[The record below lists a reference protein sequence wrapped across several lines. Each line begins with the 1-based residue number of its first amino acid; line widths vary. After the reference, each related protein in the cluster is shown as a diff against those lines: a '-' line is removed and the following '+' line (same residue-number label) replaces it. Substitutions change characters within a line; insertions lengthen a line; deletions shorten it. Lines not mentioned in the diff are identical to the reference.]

1 MLVMLAWLSRA
12 SPLPGSAKAWRW
24 RGGVNKNLSSSAQP
38 EDSINQL
45 KSWLP
50 NLPMPI
56 AATGVAATGLLSYIY
71 MELRTYEKQ
80 IKGLDQK
87 METQIKGLDQKMET
101 QIKGLDQ
108 KMETQIKGLD
118 QKINHLDMKME
129 SQIKGLDMKMETQIK
144 GLDQKINHLDQK
156 IDMLSETLSSKFDAL
171 NDFKTQLLIRMEK
184 SEDRVDA
191 QLRELVKRA

>member
-1 MLVMLAWLSRA
+1 MPVLLAWLSRA

-56 AATGVAATGLLSYIY
+56 AAAGVAATGLLSYIY

-80 IKGLDQK
+80 TTGLDTKMETQIKGLDTKMETQIKGLDTK

-101 QIKGLDQ
+101 QIKGLD
-108 KMETQIKGLD
+108 
-118 QKINHLDMKME
+118 MKME
-129 SQIKGLDMKMETQIK
+129 MQIK

-156 IDMLSETLSSKFDAL
+156 IDMPSEKLSLKFDAL

-191 QLRELVKRA
+191 QLRELVKRG

>member
-12 SPLPGSAKAWRW
+12 SPPLLGSAKAWRW

-80 IKGLDQK
+80 IKGLDTK
-87 METQIKGLDQKMET
+87 IET
-101 QIKGLDQ
+101 
-108 KMETQIKGLD
+108 
-118 QKINHLDMKME
+118 
-129 SQIKGLDMKMETQIK
+129 QIKGLDMKMETQIK
-144 GLDQKINHLDQK
+144 GLDQKINHLDMK

>member
-101 QIKGLDQ
+101 QIKGLDT
-108 KMETQIKGLD
+108 KMEMQIKGLD
-118 QKINHLDMKME
+118 QKINHLDQKME
-129 SQIKGLDMKMETQIK
+129 MQIKG
-144 GLDQKINHLDQK
+144 LDQK